1 MRGQF
6 SADST
11 AEERSHSPV
20 SSGQNLFNRASKI
33 DLQPLLA
40 RDFELTGIEAELM
53 QNGCMNISDV
63 MPILDGVESQF
74 VSCAV
79 SNPALYT
86 AAREEG

>member
-1 MRGQF
+1 MYEI
-6 SADST
+6 SD
-11 AEERSHSPV
+11 E
-20 SSGQNLFNRASKI
+20 NLLDRASEI
-33 DLQPLLA
+33 DLQTFLT
-40 RDFELTGIEAELM
+40 RDFQLAGIEAELM

-63 MPILDGVESQF
+63 VPILDGVESQF